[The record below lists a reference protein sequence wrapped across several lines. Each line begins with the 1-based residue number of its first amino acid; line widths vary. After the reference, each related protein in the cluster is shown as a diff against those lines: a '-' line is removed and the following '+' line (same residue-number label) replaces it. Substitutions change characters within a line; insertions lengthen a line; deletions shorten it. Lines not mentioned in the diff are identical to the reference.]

1 MSLSNELFSAFHYR
15 PYGTFFLHSKSP
27 TLSKV
32 VLPTTDII
40 EPKCLKVWDLVFQTF
55 FNASTPLENRLDFL
69 REVKRKIEKID

>member
-40 EPKCLKVWDLVFQTF
+40 EPIKGHAKKTPHLVFFETRCY
-55 FNASTPLENRLDFL
+55 NNTA
-69 REVKRKIEKID
+69 